1 MTDEALRNYLGA
13 MSFLLAAL
21 SFLANE
27 RRESIASLYTRGDVS
42 KAEKRVAVATVAL
55 LFAAALGLVVSAVPV
70 LRATGLE
77 PGDLLRV
84 RSAIREAFILG
95 WVLLV
100 AITLALGALV
110 VRAWKVT
117 PQASEVTVEPVEN

>member
-1 MTDEALRNYLGA
+1 VTDEALRNYLGA

-27 RRESIASLYTRGDVS
+27 RREAVAALHRRGDVS
-42 KAEKRVAVATVAL
+42 TPEKVVAVSTVLL
-55 LFAAALGLVVSAVPV
+55 LFLAAVGLVLSAWPVVSAT
-70 LRATGLE
+70 ALE
-77 PGDLLRV
+77 PRDLLRL
-84 RSAIREAFILG
+84 SSSIREAFVLG

-110 VRAWKVT
+110 VRAWKIGVG
-117 PQASEVTVEPVEN
+117 QA